1 MSDVRLRLLFC
12 DNLSIPR
19 GKYLQYKGN
28 KDGCSRFC
36 LSTFGVHYDKDLL
49 DAPGAMMMEGL
60 PDMEARY
67 LGKDI
72 RDCWEKKTKVVIGEL
87 YDHNGEP
94 LELCGRAALKRAIE
108 DWSKHGLYPKVGI
121 EMEAFAFTQ
130 SSDGELT
137 PYGTP
142 GAVVYGTGAFTDPL
156 RFTNAIWEK
165 SHEIG
170 FHLEMITAEYDSPQ
184 FEFTLRYDEA
194 LKAIDDM
201 FLFRLM
207 AREIAL
213 EYGVLLTF
221 MPKPIPSAGGSGMH
235 INFSFTEN
243 VGRNALSNGVI
254 GGPRNLNKL
263 GRGCLAGLMHHHQ
276 GLAGI
281 LAPTANSYARL
292 QQGCLSGYWQNWGG
306 DHRGVT
312 ARISMEGGEKARIE
326 HRMADFT
333 ANPYIAVAA
342 VLQASRLGYENG
354 YELQPAETG
363 DCFDHTDAKIRVA
376 PDLRRAMK
384 DLENDRE
391 LGEAVGRLI
400 VDNLLF
406 MKEKEFKK
414 TKNLEGEELRD
425 FYIFYI

>member
-1 MSDVRLRLLFC
+1 MD
-12 DNLSIPR
+12 
-19 GKYLQYKGN
+19 
-28 KDGCSRFC
+28 
-36 LSTFGVHYDKDLL
+36 
-49 DAPGAMMMEGL
+49 GL

-67 LGKDI
+67 SGKDI
-72 RDCWEKKTKVVIGEL
+72 RDCWEKDTKVVIGDL
-87 YDHNGEP
+87 FDHHGEP
-94 LELCGRAALKRAIE
+94 LELCGRGALKRAINAWE
-108 DWSKHGLYPKVGI
+108 KHGLTPKVGI
-121 EMEAFAFTQ
+121 ELEAFAFTQ

-156 RFTNAIWEK
+156 RFTNAIWKK
-165 SHEIG
+165 SHEMG
-170 FHLEMITAEYDSPQ
+170 FQLEMITAEYDSPQ
-184 FEFTLRYDEA
+184 FEFTLKYDEA
-194 LKAIDDM
+194 LKAMDDM

-235 INFSFTEN
+235 INYSFADKD
-243 VGRNALSNGVI
+243 GKNALAKGEI
-254 GGPRNLNKL
+254 GGPKNLNEL
-263 GRGCLAGLMHHHQ
+263 GRGCLAGLMHHHV

-292 QQGCLSGYWQNWGG
+292 QQGCLAGYWQNWGG

-326 HRMADFT
+326 HRMADFS

-342 VLQASRLGYENG
+342 VLQASRLGFEKG
-354 YELQPAETG
+354 YALQAPETG

-376 PDLRRAMK
+376 ADLRKAQR
-384 DLENDRE
+384 DLEKDTD
-391 LGEAVGRLI
+391 LTEAIGT
-400 VDNLLF
+400 LLVKNHLV

-414 TKNLEGEELRD
+414 TKTLKVKNLE
-425 FYIFYI
+425 IFIFIIFR